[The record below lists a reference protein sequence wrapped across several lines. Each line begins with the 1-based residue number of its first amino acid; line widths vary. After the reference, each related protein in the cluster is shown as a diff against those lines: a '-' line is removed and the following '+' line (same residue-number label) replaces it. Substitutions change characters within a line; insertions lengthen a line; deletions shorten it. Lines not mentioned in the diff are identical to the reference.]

1 MNQNQSAHFSV
12 GEWLRKQKISLL
24 VLAVC
29 IVLFVFFYAYANSDS
44 EDTTSLTQTSYTEYE
59 TAKVTSIL
67 SDDSSQSEMFENN
80 YTGSQTLMIEIT
92 SGQYKGTKMSA
103 LNYLGALY
111 GTHLKEGDSVV
122 VAIYT
127 SDDSVNNVT
136 VYEYNRSN
144 WVLVI
149 VGVFILATILIGE
162 KKGFQ
167 SLLGLILTI
176 ICLIFILIPLL
187 MKGFPTILTSLL
199 LCVYVAVVS
208 FTLLEGITKK
218 TVCAMLGTILGL
230 VLAAFFGLISQA
242 LVKVHGMRMGDYV
255 DALLQLKQAGTP
267 IELRGLLLGG
277 MLIAALGAVMDVAM
291 SIASSVQELVTVNP
305 SLTRKDI
312 WTSGMNIGKDM
323 IGTMTNTLILAF
335 VGSSFLMVIYIYTLH
350 LPAYE
355 LFSSTLVATEIVHSI
370 ASSIG
375 VLLSVPLTVFIST
388 FFFAPKHS
396 SLTR

>member
-1 MNQNQSAHFSV
+1 MNQNQSVHFSV
-12 GEWLRKQKISLL
+12 KEWFQKQKISLL
-24 VLAVC
+24 VLAICV
-29 IVLFVFFYAYANSDS
+29 VLFVIFYAYANSNQES
-44 EDTTSLTQTSYTEYE
+44 TSTAAQTSYTEYE
-59 TAKVTSIL
+59 TARVTSVL
-67 SDDSSQSEMFENN
+67 SDDSSKSEAFENN
-80 YTGSQTLMIEIT
+80 YTGSQDLMIEIT

-103 LNYLGALY
+103 INYLGALY

-149 VGVFILATILIGE
+149 VGVFILATVLIGG

-176 ICLIFILIPLL
+176 VCLIFILIPLL

-199 LCVYVAVVS
+199 ICIFVAVVS

-218 TVCAMLGTILGL
+218 TICAMLGTVLGL
-230 VLAAFFGLISQA
+230 VLAAFFGLISQS

-277 MLIAALGAVMDVAM
+277 MLIAALGAIMDVAM

-312 WTSGMNIGKDM
+312 WKSGMNIGKDM

-375 VLLSVPLTVFIST
+375 VLLSVPLTVLIST
-388 FFFAPKHS
+388 FFFASKKA
-396 SLTR
+396 TN